1 MQLTII
7 SGASSGIGAALAEL
21 AEDAGHTVATISR
34 RPGPGTHLAA
44 DLSDPASW
52 PTVNEW
58 IDGLASSGEWD
69 RVVFVHNAGAIAPVG
84 FAGEV
89 DSAAYTSSVML
100 NGASAQVL
108 GERFLASAADFGCPA
123 QYLVVSSGAGKSAI
137 PGWSAYCA
145 GKAAADMWVRVAGA
159 EQALRESGITV
170 LSLAP
175 GVVDTAM
182 QGTIRQQPESKFPA
196 IDRFIDM
203 HESGALLAPEVV
215 AAFMLELIGANA
227 GDTVRGDVID
237 NGAILDIRDF
247 PPA

>member
-21 AEDAGHTVATISR
+21 SLEAGHTVATISR

-52 PTVNEW
+52 PKVSGW

-69 RVVFVHNAGAIAPVG
+69 RIVFVHNAGAIAPVG

-89 DSAAYTSSVML
+89 DTADYTSSVML

-123 QYLVVSSGAGKSAI
+123 QYLAVSSGAGKTAI

-145 GKAAADMWVRVAGA
+145 GKAAVDMWVRVAGA
-159 EQALRESGITV
+159 EQAARDRGVTV
-170 LSLAP
+170 VSLAP

-182 QGTIRQQPESKFPA
+182 QGTIRDQPEAQFPA
-196 IDRFIDM
+196 IDRFIEM
-203 HESGALLAPEVV
+203 HETGALLAPAVV
-215 AAFMLELIGANA
+215 AEFMLELIGADA
-227 GDTVRGDVID
+227 GDTVRGQVID

-247 PPA
+247 SPA